1 LRIVIQE
8 FTVIEVIKGDPTAIY
23 NVLADSVDKK
33 SSFQWTL
40 PDNHKFFLNTRVN
53 HLLDLAQAQA
63 RAFQEKVYQENLLK
77 EAAYEMVLQHPVAS
91 QKEIAACEMTIH
103 EAAVSVNGTAACEQ
117 LPHEADLSVHTDVDG
132 ASCSSGNTSN
142 AANALN
148 APTAAADPWAI
159 YRPDDG
165 QSMTFSSYIAGGCEI
180 CLMVSVLDDSS
191 ASGSR
196 FI

>member
-23 NVLADSVDKK
+23 NVLADAVDKK

-91 QKEIAACEMTIH
+91 QC
-103 EAAVSVNGTAACEQ
+103 VS
-117 LPHEADLSVHTDVDG
+117 LSPPRVVPG
-132 ASCSSGNTSN
+132 
-142 AANALN
+142 
-148 APTAAADPWAI
+148 P
-159 YRPDDG
+159 
-165 QSMTFSSYIAGGCEI
+165 
-180 CLMVSVLDDSS
+180 
-191 ASGSR
+191 SGSWLGILR
-196 FI
+196 VVSQLHFPPTEIGQDHSKQGPYHGNFYY